1 MGHEEHPGLAE
12 SAGRRMK
19 RSDAENLLL
28 RLDAKEQ
35 QALRFAHD
43 FRVPFTNNLCERD
56 LRMTK
61 LQVKISGCWRTMEG
75 AQRFLAVRSYI
86 STARKQ
92 GHRPLDVLGKLTA
105 GQPWLPAAAET

>member
-1 MGHEEHPGLAE
+1 V
-12 SAGRRMK
+12 S
-19 RSDAENLLL
+19 
-28 RLDAKEQ
+28 
-35 QALRFAHD
+35 
-43 FRVPFTNNLCERD
+43 FTNNLSERD

-75 AQRFLAVRSYI
+75 AERFLAVRSYI

-92 GHRPLDVLGKLTA
+92 GQRPLDVLGKLTA